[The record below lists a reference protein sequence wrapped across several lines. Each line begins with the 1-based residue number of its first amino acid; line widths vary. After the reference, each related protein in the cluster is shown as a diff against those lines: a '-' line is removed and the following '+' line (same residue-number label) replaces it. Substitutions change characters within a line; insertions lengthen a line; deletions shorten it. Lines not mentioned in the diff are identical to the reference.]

1 MLEISAPVA
10 TVIASFVGV
19 IVATLTAVVTY
30 ATTKKR
36 EREAEIRKEKLEHY
50 KEFMTSL
57 SGVILGEDT
66 PDGQRAFSRAC
77 NKLNLVAPYA
87 VIVALQGFQQEIK
100 VTNSNGT
107 RERHDELMSALIHS
121 MRKDLGLNAKNE
133 SDSLVFGLWAS
144 GVQPDGKKTKR

>member
-19 IVATLTAVVTY
+19 IVAMLTAVVTY

-36 EREAEIRKEKLEHY
+36 EHAAEIRKEKLEHY
-50 KEFMTSL
+50 KEFIGSL
-57 SGVILGEDT
+57 SGVISGEDT

-77 NKLNLVAPYA
+77 NKLNLVAPHA
-87 VIVALQGFQQEIK
+87 VIVALQNFQQEIK
-100 VTNSNGT
+100 VTNMNGT
-107 RERHDELMSALIHS
+107 RDRHDERMSALIHS
-121 MRKDLGLNAKNE
+121 MRKDLGLNVKGE

-144 GVQPDGKKTKR
+144 GVSPENKKSKK